1 MNLSKTLI
9 FLNNI
14 LLILIILLSF
24 IFIIVNNTIFTYS
37 FNMFDNEIQPQSI
50 VILISSLILLLFNS
64 ILTKFIKNKLLII
77 IINLILAVSLIT
89 TSIYLFV
96 SLQKIKPPQLPL
108 KSINFIKD
116 KSLEDIIKL
125 VSVYQSPVNESNI
138 KINTLTKTYNETKI
152 NLDNFDKLQ
161 KDLSQ
166 YIIDLS
172 NAQDA
177 YNKNPIESN
186 NLLIKNIENNLQ
198 KITYELNNE
207 KYYYNASDARTLIN
221 NNLINLQ
228 NEINNEKL
236 TLNDRQNALVII
248 NNDLKY
254 LINMNSYNNNYNNIK
269 VVEGLSYSVATLSII
284 SGILI
289 PLILL
294 MKN

>member
-207 KYYYNASDARTLIN
+207 KYYYNASDARTSIN